1 MQFSSKHYYF
11 LLSIS
16 LILLLL
22 ISFFF
27 NISFLSLASYIKE
40 QNPNPPQQNNFIA
53 NPVAELRYK
62 LILTF
67 NHDFKF
73 NENFVVIP
81 PNNLANVKVFEDV
94 TNKLVEEKNV
104 SYNKT
109 VEFLLIPNI
118 YRITISLNIMIPS
131 STSLDHPVIRMVKLN
146 ATYTLKIYLQNDTT
160 IENNI
165 THSYKSPDF
174 VEIYDY
180 NGNNLI
186 ELDYGEL
193 IFVQSSRDKSED
205 SFINNGFS
213 PQWAVFYLNNL
224 GVFYTRIIPVNPTYF
239 VYLFTNSLLQKLN
252 LDIKMINDVRILTL
266 FLKYEYK

>member
-40 QNPNPPQQNNFIA
+40 QNPNPPSQIYFTVK
-53 NPVAELRYK
+53 PEAELRYK

-81 PNNLANVKVFEDV
+81 PNNLANVKIFEDV
-94 TNKLVEEKNV
+94 TNKFVEEKNV

-118 YRITISLNIMIPS
+118 YRIIINFNIMIPS
-131 STSLDHPVIRMVKLN
+131 STSLNNPVIRMVKLN
-146 ATYTLKIYLQNDTT
+146 ATYTLRIYLLNDTT
-160 IENNI
+160 IENHLA
-165 THSYKSPDF
+165 HSYKSPDF

-186 ELDYGEL
+186 ELNYGEL
-193 IFVQSSRDKSED
+193 IFVQSSKDEAET
-205 SFINNGFS
+205 SFLNNGFS

-224 GVFYTRIIPVNPTYF
+224 GVFYTRIIPVYPTYF
-239 VYLFTNSLLQKLN
+239 VYLFTNNLLQKLN
-252 LDIKMINDVRILTL
+252 LDIKIINNVRILTL